1 MKLAFS
7 TNAFKK
13 TSLEEAVAVIAAS
26 GCGGV
31 EIMADVPHAYPPHMS
46 DARIVELRRQLD
58 SLKMRISNV
67 NAFTFFAIGDMLHPS
82 WIEKDPALR
91 EKRIRHTDNCIR
103 MAAALGAKTIS
114 LEPGGPLDGM
124 LRAEA
129 LELYQEG
136 LMRVLPLAQ
145 QYNII
150 LLVEPEPGLMLQST
164 TECVEFLR
172 RVNHPN
178 LRMNCDLGHLYC
190 VGEDPAESFVNCSA
204 WVGHVHL
211 EDIAHSRVHQ
221 HLIPGRGAMD
231 WTAIFNAFRRVDYK
245 GWATVELYPYETT
258 AQAAAEEAFAFLQNF
273 I

>member
-13 TSLEEAVAVIAAS
+13 TSLEDAVDSIAAA
-26 GCGGV
+26 GYGGV
-31 EIMADVPHAYPPHMS
+31 EIMADVPHAYPPHMP
-46 DARIVELRRQLD
+46 DDRIATLRRQLD
-58 SLKMRISNV
+58 SLKLRISNI
-67 NAFTFFAIGDMLHPS
+67 NAFTFFAIGDTLHPS

-91 EKRIRHTDNCIR
+91 EQRIRHTDHCIR

-124 LRAEA
+124 TRSEA
-129 LELYQEG
+129 LALYERG
-136 LMRVLPLAQ
+136 LRQVLPLAQ
-145 QYNII
+145 ELSIT
-150 LLVEPEPGLMLQST
+150 LLVEPEPGLMIQT
-164 TECVEFLR
+164 TGECVEFLSR
-172 RVNHPN
+172 INHPN

-190 VGEDPAESFVNCSA
+190 VGEDPAQSLVTCA
-204 WVGHVHL
+204 PWVGHIHL

-231 WTAIFNAFRRVDYK
+231 WASIFAAIKQVRYTR
-245 GWATVELYPYETT
+245 WATVELYPYETT
-258 AQAAAEEAFAFLQNF
+258 AREAADEAFAFLQKF

>member
-13 TSLEEAVAVIAAS
+13 TSLEEAVAAIAAS
-26 GCGGV
+26 GYGGV

-46 DARIVELRRQLD
+46 DARVADLCAQLE
-58 SLKMRISNV
+58 SLKLRISNI
-67 NAFTFFAIGDMLHPS
+67 NAFTFFAIGDTLHPS
-82 WIEKDPALR
+82 WIEKDAALR

-124 LRAEA
+124 SRVQA
-129 LELYQEG
+129 LELYQDG
-136 LMRVLPLAQ
+136 LMQVLPLAQ
-145 QYNII
+145 QCNIT
-150 LLVEPEPGLMLQST
+150 LLVEPEPGLMLQT
-164 TECVEFLR
+164 TAECVEFLQ
-172 RVNHPN
+172 RVNHPH

-190 VGEDPAESFVNCSA
+190 VGENPAESFVRSYA

-231 WTAIFNAFRRVDYK
+231 WTAIFKAFRQTDYQ

-258 AQAAAEEAFAFLQNF
+258 AQAAAEEAFTFLQKF
-273 I
+273 M